1 MDGYVAALT
10 IITGFLAILAIYCA
24 YCEEREKIQR
34 KRLQI
39 ECDYHRKRAY
49 ELEKRLADIK
59 KENTLYKGLFE
70 RKEV

>member
-24 YCEEREKIQR
+24 YCEEREKSKR
-34 KRLQI
+34 KRLQT

-59 KENTLYKGLFE
+59 KENTLYRGLFE